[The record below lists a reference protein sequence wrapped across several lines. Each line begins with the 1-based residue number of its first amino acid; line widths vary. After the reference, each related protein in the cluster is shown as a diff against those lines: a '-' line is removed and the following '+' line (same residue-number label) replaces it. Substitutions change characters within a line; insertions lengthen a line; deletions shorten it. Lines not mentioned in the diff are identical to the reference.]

1 MRSNL
6 SIKDMQNLKN
16 VALGL
21 DKADIVIS
29 NGTLVDVYSGTLLH
43 NYSVAIKGEWIAAI
57 GRDLEHDKG
66 KDTQILDAC
75 GKIIA
80 PGFIEGHTHLNYLF
94 SPENFLRQAMA
105 GGTTT
110 IVTESGEIIY
120 TAGLKGLLQLLESW
134 RAQPI
139 KVYATIPPALNLSKS
154 GHAIWPSIAQMKKLL
169 RREDIVGVGES
180 YWQMVLSGNDHLP
193 PLAEEALRLGKTVEG
208 HTAGAHDDKLM
219 AYLAYGINSCHEP
232 ISVEDVLERIRLG
245 VFVMIRQGSIREELD
260 AMVKLKDMR
269 IDFSR
274 ISLVTD
280 GMDPRDLVKRGYL
293 ESAVQKAID
302 LGFDFILTIQMV
314 TINPATHFRLDHFT
328 GGIAPG
334 KHADIVI
341 LPDMQT
347 IKPEYVL
354 SKGKIIAQYGELLVE
369 PRKTEYKLPGLNR
382 IQKQLP
388 ASSLTI
394 NAPVAGKN
402 KIRVMDM
409 VTDLVSREYIT
420 EMPSVTGQIQPD
432 PARDILKIT
441 LVGLKNK
448 IVNALIRGIGL
459 KDGAVASSYIWE
471 TYGIIAVGTNDRDM
485 AEAINHI
492 IRHGGGIAVC
502 VHGSIIADLPL
513 PVAGIITSK
522 PMHEIVQRLN
532 EIQREAERLGCKVP
546 DIVKTIS
553 VLPSAAI
560 PFMRIMEDGLIDL
573 KSGKIT
579 GLFVAD

>member
-1 MRSNL
+1 MQIL
-6 SIKDMQNLKN
+6 SN
-16 VALGL
+16 VALGV

-29 NGTLVDVYSGTLLH
+29 NGTLVDVYSGALLQ

-57 GRDLEHDKG
+57 GRNLERTKG
-66 KDTQILDAC
+66 KDTYILDAC

-94 SPENFLRQAMA
+94 SPENFLRQSMA

-110 IVTESGEIIY
+110 IITESGEIIY

-139 KVYATIPPALNLSKS
+139 KVYATIPPPLNLGKS
-154 GHAIWPSIAQMKKLL
+154 GRAIWPSIAQMKNLL

-193 PLAEEALRLGKTVEG
+193 PLAEEALKLGKTVEG
-208 HTAGAHDDKLM
+208 HTAGAHDEKLM

-232 ISVEDVLERIRLG
+232 VSVEDVLERLRLG

-302 LGFDFILTIQMV
+302 LGFDFIRAIQMV

-341 LPDMQT
+341 LPDMQK

-354 SKGKIIAQYGELLVE
+354 SKGKIIAQHGKLLVP
-369 PRKTEYKLPGLNR
+369 PRKTQYKLPGLT
-382 IQKQLP
+382 KLP
-388 ASSLTI
+388 KHVSTPSLI
-394 NAPVAGKN
+394 IHAPVSGQN
-402 KIRVMDM
+402 KVRVMDM

-420 EMPSVTGQIQPD
+420 EMPSVTGMIQPD
-432 PARDILKIT
+432 PDRDILKIT
-441 LVGLKNK
+441 LLGLKNK

-471 TYGIIAVGTNDRDM
+471 TYGIIAVGTNDNDI
-485 AEAINHI
+485 AKVINHI
-492 IRHGGGIAVC
+492 IQQGGGIAVC
-502 VHGSIIADLPL
+502 AHGSITTELPL
-513 PVAGIITSK
+513 PIAGIITSK
-522 PMHEIVQRLN
+522 PMSEVAQRQN
-532 EIQREAERLGCKVP
+532 EIQREVERLGCKVP

-560 PFMRIMEDGLIDL
+560 PFLRITEDGLIDL
-573 KSGKIT
+573 KSGKVT
-579 GLFVAD
+579 SLFATS